1 MKILIITLV
10 LTLSL
15 NTVSFAQK
23 KPDDKQHALHT
34 YYKEVMYN
42 KSFSEKFGEVL
53 LMSIVAGISGL
64 AMGGVSHSIGGDFNT
79 GLAVGTMTSLSD
91 QTSDI
96 AIIPFND
103 RHIYAFGRC
112 FVGESITYATDVNF
126 CDKSFIIAKYEA
138 SDVVAQSTMGHHQI
152 VTYYKDKEHVAC
164 KDWALELHKRKLNDC
179 KEYTSPDQMRYL
191 TAVVNRIVDEQKSP
205 DKYWDKS
212 DGYSFIDNKEK

>member
-1 MKILIITLV
+1 MRILIITLV

-23 KPDDKQHALHT
+23 KPDDKQFSLHL

-42 KSFSEKFGEVL
+42 KSFSEKFGEAL

-64 AMGGVSHSIGGDFNT
+64 ATGGLSHSIGGDFST
-79 GLAVGTMTSLSD
+79 GFAVGTINSLSD
-91 QTSDI
+91 KTSQI
-96 AIIPFND
+96 AIIPFTD

-126 CDKSFIIAKYEA
+126 CDRSFIRAKYEEY
-138 SDVVAQSTMGHHQI
+138 SDVVAQSTMGHRKI
-152 VTYYKDKEHVAC
+152 EAYYKEKEHVVC
-164 KDWALELHKRKLNDC
+164 RNWALELHRRKLNDC

-205 DKYWDKS
+205 DKYWDKN
-212 DGYSFIDNKEK
+212 YSYSIVDK